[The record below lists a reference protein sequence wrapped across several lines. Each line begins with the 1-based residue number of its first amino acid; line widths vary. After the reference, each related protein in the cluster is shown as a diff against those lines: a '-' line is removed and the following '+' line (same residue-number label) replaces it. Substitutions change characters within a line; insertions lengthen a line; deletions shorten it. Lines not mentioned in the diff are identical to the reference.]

1 MKTLILTA
9 ALAVSAAL
17 SSAQKP
23 APEKADSSAMTLSTV
38 EVAVLQHANDEVTL
52 LMEKAPREL
61 VRIRVYEGNK
71 VLYVQRVKR
80 EATANITYDISQ
92 FPDGNYTIEV
102 VKDKEVVYT
111 TDIKK
116 GPEVLADNQ

>member
-17 SSAQKP
+17 ASAQKP
-23 APEKADSSAMTLSTV
+23 ASPSNNLSDQGSAV
-38 EVAVLQHANDEVTL
+38 EVAVLQHSNDEITL

-61 VRIRVYEGNK
+61 VKIKVYEDGK
-71 VLYVQRVKR
+71 LLYAQRVKK

-92 FPDGNYTIEV
+92 FPDGKYTLEV

-111 TDIKK
+111 TAIKK
-116 GPEVLADNQ
+116 GPEVLADNK

>member
-9 ALAVSAAL
+9 ALAVSTALATAQEPAA
-17 SSAQKP
+17 SGMQADNPKP
-23 APEKADSSAMTLSTV
+23 AV
-38 EVAVLQHANDEVTL
+38 EVAVLQHSNKEITL

-61 VRIRVYEGNK
+61 VKIKVYEDGK
-71 VLYVQRVKR
+71 LLYAQRVKK

-92 FPDGNYTIEV
+92 FPDGTYTLEV

-111 TDIKK
+111 SAIKK
-116 GPEVLADNQ
+116 GPEVLAENK

>member
-17 SSAQKP
+17 ASAQKP
-23 APEKADSSAMTLSTV
+23 ASENNDSAELKKSSV
-38 EVAVLQHANDEVTL
+38 EVAVLQHTGDEVTL

-61 VRIRVYEGNK
+61 VRIMVYEGK
-71 VLYVQRVKR
+71 DLLYMQRVKK

-92 FPDGNYTIEV
+92 FPDGNYTIKV

-111 TDIKK
+111 ADIKK
-116 GPEVLADNQ
+116 GPEVLAENK

>member
-9 ALAVSAAL
+9 ALAVSTAL
-17 SSAQKP
+17 AGAQKP
-23 APEKADSSAMTLSTV
+23 APTSDDSVEMKKTSV

-61 VRIRVYEGNK
+61 VRIKVYEGNK
-71 VLYVQRVKR
+71 LIYMQRVKK
-80 EATANITYDISQ
+80 EATANITYDISE

-111 TDIKK
+111 SDIKK
-116 GPEVLADNQ
+116 GPELLADNK